1 MSCRD
6 LTRAFFALLC
16 FVSRAQFGTVRVA
29 AVVHNA
35 TTLSCAA
42 PAGTPGRSVPIA
54 AVALGW
60 PGGAGLAASTPL
72 LYTYYSNY

>member
-1 MSCRD
+1 MCRFAV
-6 LTRAFFALLC
+6 AF
-16 FVSRAQFGTVRVA
+16 RAQFGTVRVA

-42 PAGTPGRSVPIA
+42 PAGAPGRSVPLA

-60 PGGAGLAASTPL
+60 AGGFGLAAATPPL
-72 LYTYYSNY
+72 LYTYYSNL

>member
-1 MSCRD
+1 MR
-6 LTRAFFALLC
+6 RFGFAC
-16 FVSRAQFGTVRVA
+16 PAQFGTVRVA

-42 PAGTPGRSVPIA
+42 PAGSPGRSVPLA

-60 PGGAGLAASTPL
+60 AGGFGLAASAPPL
-72 LYTYYSNY
+72 LYTYYSNF